1 MRLIGLGVALLGA
14 LVLVSPAAAKDRYC
28 SPTGDYCTSVARLGG
43 VRYLRIGT
51 FSFRGLVKICVTAPR
66 GAAVCHSFRLRKAGE
81 IYGTLL
87 RLFEL
92 SEAEGLPTYQ
102 AADRLAEDRINRV
115 GQLQRTWV

>member
-14 LVLVSPAAAKDRYC
+14 LVLVSPAAAKERYC

-81 IYGTLL
+81 IYQVKVIWKRHYPNRGTGAY
-87 RLFEL
+87 RVTFFTGP
-92 SEAEGLPTYQ
+92 A
-102 AADRLAEDRINRV
+102 RLAPALTFT
-115 GQLQRTWV
+115 QP